1 MTYMNIGS
9 ATTNH
14 VRSNGMVNTP
24 TIAKPQQQQAQV
36 QQITQVVHSPSSDG
50 GKGRIID
57 VHA

>member
-1 MTYMNIGS
+1 
-9 ATTNH
+9 
-14 VRSNGMVNTP
+14 MVNTP